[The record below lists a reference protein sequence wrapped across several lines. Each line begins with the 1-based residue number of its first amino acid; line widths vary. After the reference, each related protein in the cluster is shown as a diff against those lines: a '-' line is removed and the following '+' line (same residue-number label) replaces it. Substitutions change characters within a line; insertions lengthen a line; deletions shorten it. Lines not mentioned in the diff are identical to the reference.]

1 MKFFKPH
8 FWSKKYNILSII
20 LLPVSLLIQVL
31 FFIKKNIEKKE
42 HFSVPIICVGNIYI
56 GGTGKTPLTIKTS
69 EILSKLGKKIAIIKK
84 FYENQSD
91 EIELIKEKTKSLITG
106 KTRKEAINK
115 AINKKYNTLILDDG
129 FQDYSIKKD
138 LNILC
143 FNSNQLIGNGL
154 TLPSGPLRESLNSV
168 KYCQMVVINGSSN
181 EKFEKKIK
189 SISNSVSI
197 YYTKYLPIGIKRFQ
211 NMNLLAFA
219 GIGNSENFFEL
230 LSDYKLNIMKK
241 IPFPDHYNYTS
252 NDIKN
257 LFNIAKKNN
266 LRLITTEK
274 DYFRLKYLGLNE
286 NINYLSVELNI
297 LQEEKFFDEI
307 KKYIK

>member
-1 MKFFKPH
+1 
-8 FWSKKYNILSII
+8 
-20 LLPVSLLIQVL
+20 
-31 FFIKKNIEKKE
+31 
-42 HFSVPIICVGNIYI
+42 
-56 GGTGKTPLTIKTS
+56 
-69 EILSKLGKKIAIIKK
+69 
-84 FYENQSD
+84 
-91 EIELIKEKTKSLITG
+91 
-106 KTRKEAINK
+106 
-115 AINKKYNTLILDDG
+115 
-129 FQDYSIKKD
+129 
-138 LNILC
+138 
-143 FNSNQLIGNGL
+143 
-154 TLPSGPLRESLNSV
+154 
-168 KYCQMVVINGSSN
+168 
-181 EKFEKKIK
+181 
-189 SISNSVSI
+189 
-197 YYTKYLPIGIKRFQ
+197 
-211 NMNLLAFA
+211 MNLLAFA

-286 NINYLSVELNI
+286 NIKYLSVELNI